1 MDACF
6 QRACLLLGARCAPV
20 VKGVDRLACAL
31 PGGGVRPGALLP
43 CGSFTPPALT
53 MSLALPSF
61 QSVGARS
68 ATCVAAVCLTLAG
81 LLSGCAS
88 KGPVHAPPAETFDPP
103 ALSTPPAESADLQ
116 RAAQRLLKTPST
128 QTGWT
133 VFPVPGKTFTPFEPV
148 HHAGRDALRVQA
160 SSSVSIL
167 RQRMEPAL
175 PSVGRISFAWTADAL
190 PPTVDVVQGRR
201 DDAVVR
207 VLLSFDGDR
216 SRLSPRVHRLS
227 EMSRLLTGED
237 LPYATLVYVWSDAH
251 VPGTVLNNSRTDRV
265 RKLVLDSGTQYLGQ
279 WRDHERDVRADFVH
293 VFGEEPGP
301 LLSVALMTDT
311 DNTRSQAQAWYGAL
325 RLLPAA
331 P

>member
-1 MDACF
+1 MS
-6 QRACLLLGARCAPV
+6 Q
-20 VKGVDRLACAL
+20 AL
-31 PGGGVRPGALLP
+31 
-43 CGSFTPPALT
+43 SFFP
-53 MSLALPSF
+53 
-61 QSVGARS
+61 SVGARS
-68 ATCVAAVCLTLAG
+68 ATCAAAVCLTLAG

-88 KGPVHAPPAETFDPP
+88 KGPVPASQMEASDPSELS
-103 ALSTPPAESADLQ
+103 ALPVDSADLR
-116 RAAQRLLKTPST
+116 RAARRLLKTPST

-133 VFPVPGKTFTPFEPV
+133 VFPMPGKTFTPFEPV
-148 HHAGRDALRVQA
+148 HHAGREALRVQA

-175 PSVGRISFAWTADAL
+175 PSVGRLSFAWTADAL
-190 PPTVDVVQGRR
+190 PPTEDVAQGRR

-251 VPGTVLNNSRTDRV
+251 APGTVLNNSRTDRV
-265 RKLVLDSGTQYLGQ
+265 RKLVLDSGTQHLGQ
-279 WRDHERDVRADFVH
+279 WRDHERDVRADFFH

>member
-1 MDACF
+1 MNVCL
-6 QRACLLLGARCAPV
+6 QRACSLLGARCVPV
-20 VKGVDRLACAL
+20 VKSVNRQAC
-31 PGGGVRPGALLP
+31 ALLP
-43 CGSFTPPALT
+43 CASFTFPDLT
-53 MSLALPSF
+53 MTQAPCPF
-61 QSVGARS
+61 QSVGARA
-68 ATCVAAVCLTLAG
+68 ATRAAAVCLALAG
-81 LLSGCAS
+81 FLSGCAS
-88 KGPVHAPPAETFDPP
+88 KGPVSAPPAETFDPP
-103 ALSTPPAESADLQ
+103 ALSTPPEESAGLR

-133 VFPVPGKTFTPFEPV
+133 VFPMPGKTFTPFEPV
-148 HHAGRDALRVQA
+148 HHAGREALRVQA

-175 PSVGRISFAWTADAL
+175 PAVGRLSFAWTADAL
-190 PPTVDVVQGRR
+190 PPTEDVAQGRR

-251 VPGTVLNNSRTDRV
+251 APGTVLNNSRTDRV
-265 RKLVLDSGTQYLGQ
+265 RKLVLDSGTHHLGQ

>member
-1 MDACF
+1 MKACF
-6 QRACLLLGARCAPV
+6 QRACSLLGARCVPV
-20 VKGVDRLACAL
+20 VKCVHRLACAL
-31 PGGGVRPGALLP
+31 RGAVSALARCYHAAASLI
-43 CGSFTPPALT
+43 PALT
-53 MSLALPSF
+53 MSQALSF
-61 QSVGARS
+61 FPSVGARS
-68 ATCVAAVCLTLAG
+68 ATCAAAVCLTLAG

-88 KGPVHAPPAETFDPP
+88 KGPVPASPTEASDPSELS
-103 ALSTPPAESADLQ
+103 ALPVDSADLQ
-116 RAAQRLLKTPST
+116 RATQRLLKTPSS

-148 HHAGRDALRVQA
+148 HHAGREALRVQA

-175 PSVGRISFAWTADAL
+175 PSVGRLSFAWTADAL

-265 RKLVLDSGTQYLGQ
+265 RKLVLDSGTQHLGQ

>member
-1 MDACF
+1 MT
-6 QRACLLLGARCAPV
+6 QAP
-20 VKGVDRLACAL
+20 C
-31 PGGGVRPGALLP
+31 P
-43 CGSFTPPALT
+43 
-53 MSLALPSF
+53 F
-61 QSVGARS
+61 QSVGARA
-68 ATCVAAVCLTLAG
+68 ATRAAAVCLALAG
-81 LLSGCAS
+81 FLSGCAS
-88 KGPVHAPPAETFDPP
+88 KGPVSAPPAETFDPP
-103 ALSTPPAESADLQ
+103 ALSTPPEESAGLR

-133 VFPVPGKTFTPFEPV
+133 VFPMPGKTFTPFEPV
-148 HHAGRDALRVQA
+148 HHAGREALRVQA

-175 PSVGRISFAWTADAL
+175 PAVGRLSFAWTADAL
-190 PPTVDVVQGRR
+190 PPTEDVAQGRR

-251 VPGTVLNNSRTDRV
+251 APGTVLNNSRTDRV
-265 RKLVLDSGTQYLGQ
+265 RKLVLDSGTHHLGQ
-279 WRDHERDVRADFVH
+279 WRDHERDVRADFVQ

>member
-1 MDACF
+1 MT
-6 QRACLLLGARCAPV
+6 QAP
-20 VKGVDRLACAL
+20 C
-31 PGGGVRPGALLP
+31 P
-43 CGSFTPPALT
+43 
-53 MSLALPSF
+53 F
-61 QSVGARS
+61 QSVGARL
-68 ATCVAAVCLTLAG
+68 AACAVAVCLTLAG
-81 LLSGCAS
+81 FLSGCAS
-88 KGPVHAPPAETFDPP
+88 KGPPPAFESDVFDPP
-103 ALSTPPAESADLQ
+103 ALSALPSASAELQ
-116 RAAQRLLKTPST
+116 RATRHLLKTPST
-128 QTGWT
+128 QPAWT
-133 VFPVPGKTFTPFEPV
+133 VFPMPGKVFSPFEPV
-148 HHAGRDALRVQA
+148 HHAGRAALRVQA

-175 PSVGRISFAWTADAL
+175 PSVGRLSFAWTADAL

-251 VPGTVLNNSRTDRV
+251 PPGTVLNNSRTDRV
-265 RKLVLDSGTQYLGQ
+265 RKLVLDSGTQHLGQ
-279 WRDHERDVRADFVH
+279 WRDHERDVRADFVQ

-301 LLSVALMTDT
+301 LLAVALMTDT

-325 RLLPAA
+325 QLLPAA

>member
-1 MDACF
+1 MRQLHSPDLTMM
-6 QRACLLLGARCAPV
+6 QARCPF
-20 VKGVDRLACAL
+20 
-31 PGGGVRPGALLP
+31 P
-43 CGSFTPPALT
+43 
-53 MSLALPSF
+53 
-61 QSVGARS
+61 SVGARL
-68 ATCVAAVCLTLAG
+68 ATCAAAVCLTLAG
-81 LLSGCAS
+81 FLSGCAS
-88 KGPVHAPPAETFDPP
+88 KGPMPGSQAEASDPP
-103 ALSTPPAESADLQ
+103 ALSTLPSESAELQ
-116 RAAQRLLKTPST
+116 RATRRLLQTPST
-128 QTGWT
+128 LPGWS
-133 VFPVPGKTFTPFEPV
+133 VFLVPGKTFTPFEPV

-175 PSVGRISFAWTADAL
+175 PSVGRLSFAWTADAL

-251 VPGTVLNNSRTDRV
+251 PPGTVLNNARTDRV
-265 RKLVLDSGTQYLGQ
+265 RKLVLDSGTHHLGQ

-311 DNTRSQAQAWYGAL
+311 DNTRSGAQAWYGAL
-325 RLLPAA
+325 RLEPAA